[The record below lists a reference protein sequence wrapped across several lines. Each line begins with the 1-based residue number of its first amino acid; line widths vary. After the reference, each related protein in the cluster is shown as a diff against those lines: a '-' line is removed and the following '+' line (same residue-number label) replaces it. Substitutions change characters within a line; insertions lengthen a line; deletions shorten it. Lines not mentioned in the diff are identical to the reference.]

1 MAEIIRKILAMAK
14 GEKSTI
20 LIGQIKATIPKT
32 RVAVII
38 TEPIMS
44 PTINQSWLFRA
55 ACRVKDASGKAV
67 PKPTIKIPIKLKGK
81 CKNPEKKTADLTIP

>member
-1 MAEIIRKILAMAK
+1 MAEIIRKILPMAN

-20 LIGQIKATIPKT
+20 LIGQIKATTPKT

-38 TEPIMS
+38 TEPITS
-44 PTINQSWLFRA
+44 PTIIQSWDFLA
-55 ACRVKDASGKAV
+55 ACKVKESSGKAV
-67 PKPTIKIPIKLKGK
+67 PKPTTKIPIKLKGK